1 MSTIFERF
9 LDDDASFGDITSEL
23 TIPEDLDAHSEVIA
37 KEDGL
42 VAGLKYLRGK
52 TEKFGLKI
60 TLQKKDGEFANKG
73 DVVAFID
80 GNARKILLIERTFL
94 NILGRMSGIATT
106 TRRIVNK
113 AESVNQN
120 VRIAATRKTFL
131 GQLDKIAVIVGGGDP
146 HRWSLSDHI
155 LIKDSHI
162 ALVGMEE
169 AIKRVKKTSFIR
181 KIEVEVES
189 VKDAIKA
196 MDLNVDIILLDNF
209 KPEQISKVARLLQ
222 RKGLR
227 DKILLEASGGIN
239 EKNITEY
246 AKCDVDII
254 SIGALTHSTKNMDFS
269 METRLKQKEV

>member
-1 MSTIFERF
+1 MR
-9 LDDDASFGDITSEL
+9 D
-23 TIPEDLDAHSEVIA
+23 
-37 KEDGL
+37 
-42 VAGLKYLRGK
+42 K

-94 NILGRMSGIATT
+94 NILGRMSGIATA
-106 TRRIVNK
+106 TRRVVEKVKSI
-113 AESVNQN
+113 NQN

-131 GQLDKIAVIVGGGDP
+131 GQLDKIAVIIGGGDP

-162 ALVGMEE
+162 ALVGLEE
-169 AIKRVKKTSFIR
+169 AIRRAKKTSFIR

-189 VKDAIKA
+189 VKDAVKA
-196 MDLNVDIILLDNF
+196 MNLSVDIILLDNF
-209 KPEQISKVARLLQ
+209 KPEQISKVARLLKT
-222 RKGLR
+222 KGLR
-227 DKILLEASGGIN
+227 DKILLEVSGGIN

-246 AKCDVDII
+246 AECDIDII
-254 SIGALTHSTKNMDFS
+254 SIGALTHSTKNIDFS
-269 METRLKQKEV
+269 METSLKQKKT